1 MQEVTMTNSP
11 ALTQG
16 INVPAYAGH
25 LGISPREVYRLIE
38 RGEVRAYRVGRALRI
53 PASEV
58 ERYISTHMVE
68 VH

>member
-16 INVPAYAGH
+16 ITVPTYAGH
-25 LGISPREVYRLIE
+25 LGISAREVYRLIE
-38 RGEVRAYRVGRALRI
+38 KGEVRAFRVGRALRI

-58 ERYISTHMVE
+58 ERYISAHMVE
-68 VH
+68 VR